1 MNVRYAQK
9 QESSSEDSL
18 IGLLKISKT
27 AYAHTARHMREF
39 TGKKPMRLDRRN
51 KVQIPFAL
59 RSQMTFRLLRDSSQ

>member
-1 MNVRYAQK
+1 
-9 QESSSEDSL
+9 
-18 IGLLKISKT
+18 LLKISKT